1 VAAKSDVGVVDG
13 SLSHPE
19 RRALRLA
26 AQGRSDQEIAERVF
40 LGSHTVRSHLAAA
53 FAKLAAGPRTVR

>member
-19 RRALRLA
+19 KRALRLA
-26 AQGRSDQEIAERVF
+26 AQGRTNEEIAERVF
-40 LGSHTVRSHLAAA
+40 LGGDVKRRLSAA
-53 FAKLAAGPRTVR
+53 FAKLAADPRTVR